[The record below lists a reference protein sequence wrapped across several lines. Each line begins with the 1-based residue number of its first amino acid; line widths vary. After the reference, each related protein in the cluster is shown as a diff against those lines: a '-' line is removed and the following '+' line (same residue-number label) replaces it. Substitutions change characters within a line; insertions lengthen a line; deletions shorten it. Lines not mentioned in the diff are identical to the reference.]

1 MMERNILNKYKSF
14 FNFVN
19 TVKNKAEKEKA
30 LRYSQHL
37 YLKNISRS
45 NYNVKNNVDQIY
57 DNKLFLKYWM
67 RKKRPGA
74 RN

>member
-1 MMERNILNKYKSF
+1 MERNILNKYKSL

-19 TVKNKAEKEKA
+19 SVKNKVEKEKS
-30 LRYSQHL
+30 LKYSQNL

-45 NYNVKNNVDQIY
+45 NYNVKNNVNLIY
-57 DNKLFLKYWM
+57 DNKLFLKYWI